1 MRFIVFIVFLS
12 VSTLFSQTNPVGH
25 WTFDD
30 ENDLTKAAV
39 GSDLVLTG
47 TQTAV
52 AGPEDGNGAVR
63 IGIGSYYNVA
73 HGIEPN
79 GGGNMVN
86 EFSLVLDVKIPEL
99 GHWYCFYQTDL
110 SNTNDGEC
118 FINPSG
124 NVGVGDTYYTEY
136 ALIPNEWYRIGIS
149 VKNGELYNYYIDGN
163 KELKGR
169 AGDIDGRFA
178 LDTAL
183 LLFADNNSE
192 DYTIDVADVK
202 LFSKALNDSEMLALG
217 GYHEKPPVPIA
228 PPDTAIYPY
237 LQSPTANSIY
247 VCWHASLSSESKV
260 EYGTTDALGSVET
273 GAVHIFEDSTTW
285 HWVKLTNLEPNTVYY
300 YRAVTDTMKSDIF
313 TFKTAPEPGQKT
325 GHIRFAV
332 IGDTRTYPNQFTDVV
347 SAVKE
352 KVVDIYGDENVENNL
367 NLLLSNG
374 DIVSYGPTLSQYKS
388 EWFTPLAQISANVPI
403 MVSIGDH
410 EHDADNY
417 YYYMKYEDFAGPQ
430 GEYYYSFQYG
440 RVLFIA
446 VHSIFHTQEQ
456 LEWLDDLM
464 QSAENDSTIDWVI
477 AFTHRPGHSEIWT
490 YGNES
495 YVQDHVIPI
504 MNKYSKADVL
514 TYGHSH
520 AYERGQE
527 LEGNLRLVEN
537 GGGGAEL
544 DTWGE
549 YPGHQIDYPEIQK
562 TFDYWSFT
570 LFDIDVENKVYN
582 ASVWAIGQEDGNEGR
597 IIFDPIRKVDEFFRN
612 KADETPPSIPQAVA
626 PVKNAD
632 APRPINL
639 EASAYVG
646 TYDILSSQFQI
657 TNEQGV
663 YENPLVDEKRD
674 FENIFWDTGAP
685 DFTPIDK
692 NEGIDLTKLEVSGDN
707 LEVGKTY
714 WWRVRY
720 RDKNLQWS
728 EWSEEASF
736 TVATGTDVKEE
747 SENIIRESK
756 LYENYPNPFNPSTTI
771 KFDVAD
777 AGKVLLR
784 VYSSSGELIT
794 TLINKKMTP
803 GSYSVEWNGTNSN
816 GQRMSSG
823 VYFYKMQTTKYQK
836 IGKAILIK

>member
-1 MRFIVFIVFLS
+1 MRPTILMVFFMI
-12 VSTLFSQTNPVGH
+12 STLLSQTEPVGH

-30 ENDLTKAAV
+30 TGNLTKAEV

-52 AGPEDGNGAVR
+52 NGPEDGNGAVR
-63 IGIGSYYNVA
+63 IGIGSYYTVA
-73 HGIEPN
+73 HGIEP
-79 GGGNMVN
+79 GGGGTMVN
-86 EFSLVLDVKIPEL
+86 EFSLVLDIKIPEL

-118 FINPSG
+118 FVNTSG
-124 NVGVGDTYYTEY
+124 NVGVGDTYYTNY
-136 ALIPNEWYRIGIS
+136 ALVPNEWYRIGIS
-149 VKNGELYNYYIDGN
+149 VKNDSIYNYYIDGN
-163 KELKGR
+163 KELKGKP
-169 AGDIDGRFA
+169 GPIDGRFS

-192 DYTIDVADVK
+192 DYAIDVADVK
-202 LFSKALNDSEMLALG
+202 LFSKALNEDEMEALG
-217 GYHEKPPVPIA
+217 GFHEKPPVPIA

-247 VCWHASLSSESKV
+247 VSWHASLSPESKV
-260 EYGTTDALGSVET
+260 EYGTTDALGTVET
-273 GAVHIFEDSTTW
+273 GDVHIFEDSTTW
-285 HWVKLTNLEPNTVYY
+285 HWVKLINLEPNTVYY

-352 KVVDIYGDENVENNL
+352 KVVEIYGDENVENNL

-374 DIVSYGPTLSQYKS
+374 DIVSYGPTLSQYKD
-388 EWFTPLAQISANVPI
+388 EWFTPLAQISANVPV

-456 LEWLDDLM
+456 LEWLDQLM

-477 AFTHRPGHSEIWT
+477 AYTHRPGHSEIWT

-570 LFDIDVENKVYN
+570 LFDIDVANKSYN
-582 ASVWAIGQEDGNEGR
+582 AEVYAIGQEDGNEGK
-597 IIFDPIRKVDEFFRN
+597 IIFDPMRKVDEFIRN
-612 KADETPPSIPQAVA
+612 KADETPPVMPQAVA
-626 PVKNAD
+626 PVKEAEVV
-632 APRPINL
+632 RPINL
-639 EASAYVG
+639 EASAYQG
-646 TYDILSSQFQI
+646 TYDILSSHFQV
-657 TNEQGV
+657 TNQQGV
-663 YENPLVDEKRD
+663 YTNPMVDEKRD

-685 DFTPIDK
+685 DFIPIDK
-692 NEGIDLTKLEVSGDN
+692 NDGIDLTKLKFDGDD

-714 WWRVRY
+714 WWRIRY

-728 EWSEEASF
+728 QWSEESSF
-736 TVATGTDVKEE
+736 TVAIGTDVKEKPN
-747 SENIIRESK
+747 NIIRESK

-771 KFDVAD
+771 KFDVAKE
-777 AGKVLLR
+777 GNVFLR
-784 VYSSSGELIT
+784 VYSSNGELVT
-794 TLINKKMTP
+794 SLVNTKMQP
-803 GSYSVEWNGTNSN
+803 GSYSVVWNGTNTE
-816 GQRMSSG
+816 GTKMSSG
-823 VYFYKMQTTKYQK
+823 LYFYKLETADYQK

>member
-1 MRFIVFIVFLS
+1 M
-12 VSTLFSQTNPVGH
+12 SQTALVGH
-25 WTFDD
+25 WSFNDTG
-30 ENDLTKAAV
+30 DLTKADTGA
-39 GSDLVLTG
+39 DLVLTG
-47 TQTAV
+47 SHSAV
-52 AGPEDGNGAVR
+52 SGPEEGNGAVR
-63 IGIGSYYNVA
+63 IGVGSYYYVA
-73 HGIEPN
+73 HGLSAG

-86 EFSLVLDVKIPEL
+86 EFSLVLDIKVPVL
-99 GHWYCFYQTDL
+99 DRWYCFYQTDL
-110 SNTNDGEC
+110 SNQSDGEC
-118 FINPSG
+118 FINFSG
-124 NVGVGDTYYTEY
+124 HIGVGETYYTPS
-136 ALIPNEWYRIGIS
+136 AIIADEWYRIGIS
-149 VKNGELYNYYIDGN
+149 VKNGELYNYYIDGY
-163 KELKGR
+163 KDLKGK

-183 LLFADNNSE
+183 LLFADNDSE
-192 DYTIDVADVK
+192 DNSIDVADVK

-217 GYHEKPPVPIA
+217 GYHEKPPVPVA

-237 LQSPTANSIY
+237 LQTPTATSIY
-247 VCWHASLSSESKV
+247 VSWHASLSPESIV
-260 EYGTTDALGSVET
+260 EYGTTEALGSSET
-273 GAVHIFEDSTTW
+273 GDVHIFEDSTAW
-285 HWVKLTNLEPNTVYY
+285 HWVKLTNLEANTVYY

-325 GHIRFAV
+325 GRIRFAV

-347 SAVKE
+347 SAVKQ
-352 KVVDIYGDENVENNL
+352 KVVEIYGDENVENNL

-374 DIVSYGPTLSQYKS
+374 DVVSSGPVLSQYKD
-388 EWFTPLAQISANVPI
+388 EWFTPLYQISANVPV

-446 VHSIFHTQEQ
+446 VHSIFHTDEQ
-456 LEWLDDLM
+456 LVWLNDLM
-464 QSAENDSTIDWVI
+464 KSAENDSTIDWVI
-477 AFTHRPGHSEIWT
+477 AYTHRPGHSEIWT

-520 AYERGQE
+520 AYERGQ
-527 LEGNLRLVEN
+527 LLDGNLRLVEN

-570 LFDIDVENKVYN
+570 LFDIDVENKSYSADVY
-582 ASVWAIGQEDGNEGR
+582 AIGQEDGNGGK
-597 IIFDPIRKVDEFFRN
+597 IIFDPMSKVDEFFRN
-612 KADETPPSIPQAVA
+612 KLNETPPVTPQAVLPEKGDEVA
-626 PVKNAD
+626 K
-632 APRPINL
+632 PISL
-639 EASAYVG
+639 QSSAYEG
-646 TYDILSSQFQI
+646 TYDILSSHFQI
-657 TNEQGV
+657 SDQKGV
-663 YENPLVDEKRD
+663 YDNPKVEEKRD
-674 FENIFWDTGAP
+674 FENIFWDSGSP

-692 NEGIDLTKLEVSGDN
+692 NEGIDLTKFETNSDILEI
-707 LEVGKTY
+707 GKTY

-728 EWSEEASF
+728 EWSADRSFAVTVGTGVEEKS
-736 TVATGTDVKEE
+736 G
-747 SENIIRESK
+747 NIIKESM
-756 LYENYPNPFNPSTTI
+756 LYDNYPNPFNPSTTI
-771 KFDVAD
+771 KFDVARE
-777 AGKVLLR
+777 GNVKLR
-784 VYSSSGELIT
+784 IFSTTGELVYSLIDRRM
-794 TLINKKMTP
+794 NS
-803 GSYSVEWNGTNSN
+803 GSYSVVWNGTDSM
-816 GQRMSSG
+816 GRKMSSG
-823 VYFYKMQTTKYQK
+823 LYFYKLETTGYQK